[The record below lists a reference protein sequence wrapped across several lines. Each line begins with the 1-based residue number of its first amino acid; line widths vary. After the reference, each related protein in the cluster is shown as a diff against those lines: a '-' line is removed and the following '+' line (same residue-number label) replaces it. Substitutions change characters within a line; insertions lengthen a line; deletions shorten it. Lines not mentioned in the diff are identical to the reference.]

1 MPACVST
8 SIDRVKPI
16 KTVKNDEKNH
26 DSVCGA
32 ASVRRLSEV
41 SGAVKK
47 EKKEKAIVTAVFV
60 TDVDCAHCV
69 DKILNNVPTL
79 GRGIKDVQVDLQTK
93 EVTVVYDASK
103 NDERTIVEGLASLKV
118 KAEPKAQEAPAP
130 QARR

>member
-1 MPACVST
+1 MKRIMILC
-8 SIDRVKPI
+8 
-16 KTVKNDEKNH
+16 
-26 DSVCGA
+26 A
-32 ASVRRLSEV
+32 ALLLCAGLSEV

-47 EKKEKAIVTAVFV
+47 EKKEKEKAIVTTVFV

-118 KAEPKAQEAPAP
+118 KAEPKAQEAPVP

>member
-1 MPACVST
+1 MKRIMILC
-8 SIDRVKPI
+8 
-16 KTVKNDEKNH
+16 
-26 DSVCGA
+26 A
-32 ASVRRLSEV
+32 ALLLCAGLAEA

-47 EKKEKAIVTAVFV
+47 EKKIVTTVFV

-103 NDERTIVEGLASLKV
+103 NDDRTIVEGLASLKV

>member
-1 MPACVST
+1 MILC
-8 SIDRVKPI
+8 
-16 KTVKNDEKNH
+16 
-26 DSVCGA
+26 A
-32 ASVRRLSEV
+32 ALLLCAGLSEV

-47 EKKEKAIVTAVFV
+47 EKKEKEKAIVTTVFV

-103 NDERTIVEGLASLKV
+103 NDERTIVEGLASLTV

>member
-1 MPACVST
+1 MILCAALL
-8 SIDRVKPI
+8 
-16 KTVKNDEKNH
+16 
-26 DSVCGA
+26 VCAG
-32 ASVRRLSEV
+32 LSEV

-47 EKKEKAIVTAVFV
+47 EKKEKAIVTTVFV

-130 QARR
+130 TTFYSIYLFDNQTKKRYRV

>member
-1 MPACVST
+1 MILC
-8 SIDRVKPI
+8 
-16 KTVKNDEKNH
+16 
-26 DSVCGA
+26 A
-32 ASVRRLSEV
+32 ALLLCAGLSEV

-47 EKKEKAIVTAVFV
+47 EKKEKAIVTTVFV

-103 NDERTIVEGLASLKV
+103 TTSGRSLKGW
-118 KAEPKAQEAPAP
+118 P
-130 QARR
+130 RSR

>member
-1 MPACVST
+1 MKRIMILC
-8 SIDRVKPI
+8 
-16 KTVKNDEKNH
+16 
-26 DSVCGA
+26 A
-32 ASVRRLSEV
+32 ALLLCAGLSEV

-118 KAEPKAQEAPAP
+118 KAEPKVQEAPAQP
-130 QARR
+130 SRR

>member
-1 MPACVST
+1 MKRIMILC
-8 SIDRVKPI
+8 
-16 KTVKNDEKNH
+16 
-26 DSVCGA
+26 A
-32 ASVRRLSEV
+32 ALLLCAGLSEV

-47 EKKEKAIVTAVFV
+47 EKKEKEKAIVTTVFV

>member
-1 MPACVST
+1 MKRIMILC
-8 SIDRVKPI
+8 
-16 KTVKNDEKNH
+16 
-26 DSVCGA
+26 A
-32 ASVRRLSEV
+32 ALLLCAGLSEV

-47 EKKEKAIVTAVFV
+47 EKKEKEKAIVTTVFV

-103 NDERTIVEGLASLKV
+103 TTSGRSLKGW
-118 KAEPKAQEAPAP
+118 P
-130 QARR
+130 RSR

>member
-1 MPACVST
+1 MKRIMILC
-8 SIDRVKPI
+8 
-16 KTVKNDEKNH
+16 
-26 DSVCGA
+26 A
-32 ASVRRLSEV
+32 ALLLCAGLSEV
-41 SGAVKK
+41 SGAVNVKK

>member
-1 MPACVST
+1 MKRIMILC
-8 SIDRVKPI
+8 
-16 KTVKNDEKNH
+16 
-26 DSVCGA
+26 A
-32 ASVRRLSEV
+32 ALLLCAGLSEA
-41 SGAVKK
+41 SGAEKK

-93 EVTVVYDASK
+93 EVTVVYEASK

-130 QARR
+130 QVRR

>member
-1 MPACVST
+1 MILCAALL
-8 SIDRVKPI
+8 
-16 KTVKNDEKNH
+16 
-26 DSVCGA
+26 VCAG
-32 ASVRRLSEV
+32 LSEV

-47 EKKEKAIVTAVFV
+47 EKKEKAIVTTVFV

-79 GRGIKDVQVDLQTK
+79 GRG
-93 EVTVVYDASK
+93 TVVYDASK

>member
-1 MPACVST
+1 MKRIMILC
-8 SIDRVKPI
+8 
-16 KTVKNDEKNH
+16 
-26 DSVCGA
+26 A
-32 ASVRRLSEV
+32 ALLLCAGLSEV

-47 EKKEKAIVTAVFV
+47 EKKEKEKAIVTTVFV

-69 DKILNNVPTL
+69 DKILTNVPTL